1 MSVNAKIKFAT
12 RMAFVFIALMM
23 LAFVLFVLVMML
35 PWGLSGAQQ
44 VCWWRLL
51 CWAGLS
57 VCAWL
62 GCAKGWVDED
72 LVVVGAG
79 DCAGNLRH

>member
-44 VCWWRLL
+44 VWAVRIILYVLVALALSGGAFCWRLA
-51 CWAGLS
+51 CF
-57 VCAWL
+57 
-62 GCAKGWVDED
+62 
-72 LVVVGAG
+72 
-79 DCAGNLRH
+79 R